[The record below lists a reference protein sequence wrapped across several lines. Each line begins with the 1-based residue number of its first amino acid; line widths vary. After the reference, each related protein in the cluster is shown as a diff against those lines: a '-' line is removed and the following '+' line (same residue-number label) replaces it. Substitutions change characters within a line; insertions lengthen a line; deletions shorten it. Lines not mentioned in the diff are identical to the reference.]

1 MKSRLVLNL
10 ALAAL
15 LLGLGLFAWFHS
27 KTAPQPAYRLSAQA
41 PATATRIVLSRP
53 GQPELKLEKGPSGWR
68 LTAPFAARADS
79 PAVDRLLTLLAATS
93 TRRFPADDPARFGLD
108 QPMVRLAIDNQEFIF
123 GTQQPVTGEQYV
135 ATGGSVYLVAS
146 RYLAD
151 ALQPATNLASK
162 HLFGHDEIPTGIE
175 LGRAETVPPKHWL
188 QSWREAT
195 SLVTQP
201 YAGAKSRGQIR
212 VRLANGAALSLAILQ
227 REPELVLLRADEKLQ
242 YHFPLEAGK
251 RLLNPAA
258 N

>member
-15 LLGLGLFAWFHS
+15 LLALGLFAWFHS
-27 KTAPQPAYRLSAQA
+27 KTAPQPAYRLSAQT
-41 PATATRIVLSRP
+41 PATVNRIVLSRP
-53 GQPELKLEKGPSGWR
+53 GQPAVKLEKGPSGWQ
-68 LTAPFAARADS
+68 LTAPFAARADT
-79 PAVDRLLTLLAATS
+79 PAVDRLLSLLAATS
-93 TRRFPADDPARFGLD
+93 ARRLPADDPARFGLN
-108 QPMVRLAIDNQEFIF
+108 QPMVQLSINSQEFIF
-123 GTQQPVTGEQYV
+123 GTQQPITGEQYV
-135 ATGGSVYLVAS
+135 ATGSSVYLVAS

-162 HLFGHDEIPTGIE
+162 HLFGHDEIPTGVE
-175 LGRAETVPPKHWL
+175 LAGAETAPPKQWL

-201 YAGAKSRGQIR
+201 YAGAKSLGQIR
-212 VRLANGAALSLAILQ
+212 VRLASGATLNLAILQ
-227 REPELVLLRADEKLQ
+227 REPELVLLRTDEKLQ
-242 YHFPLEAGK
+242 YHFPAETGK

>member
-27 KTAPQPAYRLSAQA
+27 KTAPQPAYHLSAQA

-53 GQPELKLEKGPSGWR
+53 GQPELKLEKGPSGWQ
-68 LTAPFAARADS
+68 LTAPFTARADT
-79 PAVDRLLTLLAATS
+79 PAVERLLTLLAATS
-93 TRRFPADDPARFGLD
+93 ARRFPADDPARFGLD
-108 QPMVRLAIDNQEFIF
+108 QPMLRLAINNQEFIF
-123 GTQQPVTGEQYV
+123 GTQQPITGEQYV

-151 ALQPATNLASK
+151 ALQPATVLASR
-162 HLFGHDEIPTGIE
+162 HLFGHDEIPAGIE
-175 LGRAETVPPKHWL
+175 LAGAENAPPKQWL

-201 YAGAKSRGQIR
+201 YAGTRPLEQIR
-212 VRLANGAALSLAILQ
+212 VRLASGATLTMSILQ

-242 YHFPLEAGK
+242 YHFPAETGK
-251 RLLNPAA
+251 RLLHPAA